1 MDSRKKR
8 DLDMADYFEF
18 LSKSAPESEFE
29 EEDAVLNMEVDFDEG
44 DTENENDD
52 EDGDA
57 NDDDDDS
64 NNYDYGN
71 NYDGTNDN
79 NNDEDASTTMD
90 EDQTYDSNADMPEID
105 AKGNYTLDLIG
116 QQKLSRQ
123 ERSATV
129 NHLELPE
136 ATESTLMA
144 HIDHSKFKKALTLV
158 V

>member
-1 MDSRKKR
+1 
-8 DLDMADYFEF
+8 MADYFEF

-29 EEDAVLNMEVDFDEG
+29 EEDAVLNMEADYDE
-44 DTENENDD
+44 ENDNDGEDDANSDD
-52 EDGDA
+52 ED
-57 NDDDDDS
+57 S
-64 NNYDYGN
+64 
-71 NYDGTNDN
+71 TNDYSN
-79 NNDEDASTTMD
+79 KYDATNDYNNDEDASTMD

-116 QQKLSRQ
+116 QQRLSRQ

-144 HIDHSKFKKALTLV
+144 HIDHSN
-158 V
+158 

>member
-1 MDSRKKR
+1 MGSRKKR

-29 EEDAVLNMEVDFDEG
+29 EEDAVLNMEADFDEG

-52 EDGDA
+52 EDGNA

-64 NNYDYGN
+64 NYDYGN

-79 NNDEDASTTMD
+79 NNDEDASTMD

-105 AKGNYTLDLIG
+105 AKGSYTLDLIG
-116 QQKLSRQ
+116 QQRLSRQ

-144 HIDHSKFKKALTLV
+144 HIDHSKLLILQNQH
-158 V
+158 